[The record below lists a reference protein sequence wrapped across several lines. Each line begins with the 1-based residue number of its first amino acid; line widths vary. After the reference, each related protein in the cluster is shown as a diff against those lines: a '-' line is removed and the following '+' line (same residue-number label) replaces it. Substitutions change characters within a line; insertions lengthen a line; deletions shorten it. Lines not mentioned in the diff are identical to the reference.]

1 MRCCAWQVEV
11 IDSVQDY
18 RAMLQEVF
26 DFGLLKKFVSRSDFT
41 LVFDALWAVTGAY
54 AGPLLVDDLG
64 ADASSIKCVPESVY
78 SGGAC
83 AHCDT
88 VRHAWSIICI

>member
-1 MRCCAWQVEV
+1 MEV

-18 RAMLQEVF
+18 RATLQEVF
-26 DFGLLKKFVSRSDFT
+26 DFNLLRKFVSRKDFS

-64 ADASSIKCVPESVY
+64 ADPSSIRSCSLHLSLQAGPGLLAMGCKA
-78 SGGAC
+78 GHG
-83 AHCDT
+83 
-88 VRHAWSIICI
+88 